1 MGLLSKKPV
10 TKSVDS
16 PLYTVGAQSTLM
28 IVGLGNPGAQYDG
41 TRHNI
46 GFYCLDHFVKSHE
59 EFSAWQQKSQMK
71 LQMAT
76 GTLGSTKIIAIKP
89 ATYMNL
95 SGQAVAAAQRFYKI
109 PTKNIFVIH
118 DELDLP
124 FGQIRSRYGG
134 GSAGH
139 NGISSIIDSVGE
151 EFGRIRVGISN
162 ETAVKTDTATFVLW
176 HFLTTERQHLP
187 SLAREI
193 DSLLVESIYGG
204 QLPNDT
210 RTFMI

>member
-28 IVGLGNPGAQYDG
+28 VVGLGNPGAQYDG
-41 TRHNI
+41 TRHNL

-71 LQMAT
+71 LHMST

-89 ATYMNL
+89 TTYMNL
-95 SGQAVAAAQRFYKI
+95 SGQAVAAAQRFYKL
-109 PTKNIFVIH
+109 PAKNILVIH

-139 NGISSIIDSVGE
+139 NGIASIIDSIGE
-151 EFGRIRVGISN
+151 EFGRVRAGINN
-162 ETAVKTDTATFVLW
+162 ETSGKTDMATFVLW
-176 HFLTTERQHLP
+176 HFLATEREHLL
-187 SLAREI
+187 SLSREV
-193 DSLLVESIYGG
+193 DNLLVETVYSG
-204 QLPNDT
+204 QLPSDT
-210 RTFMI
+210 RTFIV